1 LPAHIDALERERET
15 IYASF
20 GESAVRRD
28 GSAVVAA
35 KSRLVALDNEIAA
48 LIQRW
53 EELETIAGA

>member
-1 LPAHIDALERERET
+1 VLRN
-15 IYASF
+15 
-20 GESAVRRD
+20 